1 MADIATALLI
11 HWRMWRGPLP
21 RPHPFVD
28 YLHSNS
34 ANRHILGCEDPWV
47 GPMIAIFE
55 LGWDFCTM
63 HLIAKFHYP
72 TFNRLEVTL
81 LTNKHKQTDK

>member
-1 MADIATALLI
+1 
-11 HWRMWRGPLP
+11 
-21 RPHPFVD
+21 
-28 YLHSNS
+28 
-34 ANRHILGCEDPWV
+34 
-47 GPMIAIFE
+47 
-55 LGWDFCTM
+55 M